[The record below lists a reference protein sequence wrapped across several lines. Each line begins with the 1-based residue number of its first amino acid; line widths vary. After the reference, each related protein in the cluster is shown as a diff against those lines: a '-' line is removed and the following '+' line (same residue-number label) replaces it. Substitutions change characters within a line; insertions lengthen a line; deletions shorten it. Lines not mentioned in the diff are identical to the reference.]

1 MTGGSS
7 FLAVASS
14 RDSFRA
20 GEAEMEKPVAAA
32 AAASSSSAASSGYE
46 AWEEVAV
53 STDRGR
59 REVHFFLRRR
69 DGAKDLAVVG
79 RERTL
84 RHMSYHCALRSR
96 SAIGLGDYALVSS
109 LKSRRE
115 VVDWLNSV
123 IQGRSSEQQHHA
135 DSGFLARE
143 GAQKLDVG
151 FPRDSQTAKLG
162 HSSKEIQWVGQP
174 WICKK
179 KRNHFPSFLRRGVKV
194 SVHDFVYVL
203 AEEDKRLVAYLNDM
217 FEDSKGNKMVVV
229 QWFHKIDEVGID
241 LPRDFSDRE
250 IFFSLCHQDLSIEC
264 IDGLAT
270 VLSPQHFEKYMNE
283 ASKSSLEIFVCH
295 NLFEEDDVKPFDIT
309 QVEGYWNQD
318 VLKRMNP
325 FPLPKPPLRCRPSE
339 LPRDVKC
346 NVDEDG
352 GIRPRKKQRYVN
364 ESDAVEMHGLKEG
377 SEHEIVKKS
386 PPHHLIVGSEV
397 EVLSQDSG
405 LRGCWFRASII
416 KASKA
421 KVKVRYQDILDADD
435 ETKKLEEWIPACR
448 VAAPDEIG
456 LRILG
461 RSMIR
466 PSQQSRE
473 CEVPKEVDVG
483 TVVDAWWNEGW
494 WEGIV
499 VRRESEGR
507 LGVYF
512 PGEKRELV
520 FPLGDL
526 RHSREW
532 SENRWIH
539 IQKRADFVNAILPH
553 LRVDQHVEEH
563 HSNEAAEAAIK
574 DCKTLRN
581 NEAGIEN
588 PLNYRSCS
596 QYDGV
601 DESRAVPDLLKD
613 DSLAHLKWK
622 VSRKRS
628 RSGGST
634 SLKVQFD
641 NDCMSSPK
649 MGICTRARFMIDATL
664 KVDHENCKFAGDSLF
679 SSSVVPTLTSLV
691 MSR

>member
-1 MTGGSS
+1 
-7 FLAVASS
+7 
-14 RDSFRA
+14 
-20 GEAEMEKPVAAA
+20 MEKSA
-32 AAASSSSAASSGYE
+32 AAASPSSAASSGYV
-46 AWEEVAV
+46 AWEEVPV
-53 STDRGR
+53 SSDKGR

-69 DGAKDLAVVG
+69 DGGKDLAVVG

-84 RHMSYHCALRSR
+84 RHMSYNCALRSR
-96 SAIGLGDYALVSS
+96 SAIGLGDSSLVSS
-109 LKSRRE
+109 LKCRRE

-151 FPRDSQTAKLG
+151 FPRDSLTAKLG
-162 HSSKEIQWVGQP
+162 HSSKEIQWIGSP
-174 WICKK
+174 WTCKK
-179 KRNHFPSFLRRGVKV
+179 KRKHFPSFLRKGVKV

-203 AEEDKRLVAYLNDM
+203 AEEDKRLVAYLDDM

-229 QWFHKIDEVGID
+229 QWFHKVDEVGMD
-241 LPRDFSDRE
+241 LPRNFNDRE
-250 IFFSLCHQDLSIEC
+250 IFFSLCLQDLSIEC

-270 VLSPQHFEKYMNE
+270 VLSPQHFNKYMNE

-295 NLFEEDDVKPFDIT
+295 NLFEEDEMKPFDIT

-325 FPLPKPPLRCRPSE
+325 FPLPKPPLRSQVTE
-339 LPRDVKC
+339 FPRDIKC

-352 GIRPRKKQRYVN
+352 GIRPAKKQRHVK
-364 ESDAVEMHGLKEG
+364 ESDDIEMHCSNEC
-377 SEHEIVKKS
+377 SEQKIMKKD
-386 PPHHLIVGSEV
+386 PPHHFIVGSEV

-405 LRGCWFRASII
+405 LRGCWYRALII
-416 KASKA
+416 KASNA
-421 KVKVRYQDILDADD
+421 KVKVRYQDILDAVD

-448 VAAPDEIG
+448 EASADEFG
-456 LRILG
+456 FRILG

-473 CEVPKEVDVG
+473 CEVPKVVDAG
-483 TVVDAWWNEGW
+483 TVVDAWWNDGW

-499 VRRESEGR
+499 VRGESEGR
-507 LGVYF
+507 LLVYF

-539 IQKRADFVNAILPH
+539 IRNRADIITAISPH
-553 LRVDQHVEEH
+553 LRMDQHVGGH
-563 HSNEAAEAAIK
+563 RSNEAVEAAIK
-574 DCKTLRN
+574 DCKTSRN
-581 NEAGIEN
+581 NEAGCEN
-588 PLNYRSCS
+588 PLNHRPYS

-601 DESRAVPDLLKD
+601 DESLAVPDLLKD

-628 RSGGST
+628 RSGGS
-634 SLKVQFD
+634 SSSKVQFD
-641 NDCMSSPK
+641 NDCMSSPE
-649 MGICTRARFMIDATL
+649 MGICTRARFLIDATL
-664 KVDHENCKFAGDSLF
+664 KVEHDNCKFAGDSLF

>member
-1 MTGGSS
+1 MPSNN
-7 FLAVASS
+7 L
-14 RDSFRA
+14 
-20 GEAEMEKPVAAA
+20 
-32 AAASSSSAASSGYE
+32 
-46 AWEEVAV
+46 
-53 STDRGR
+53 
-59 REVHFFLRRR
+59 
-69 DGAKDLAVVG
+69 
-79 RERTL
+79 
-84 RHMSYHCALRSR
+84 
-96 SAIGLGDYALVSS
+96 
-109 LKSRRE
+109 
-115 VVDWLNSV
+115 
-123 IQGRSSEQQHHA
+123 GRSSEQQHHA

-151 FPRDSQTAKLG
+151 FPTDSLTAKLG
-162 HSSKEIQWVGQP
+162 HSSKEIQWLGSP
-174 WICKK
+174 WTCKK
-179 KRNHFPSFLRRGVKV
+179 KRKHFPSFFRRGVKV

-203 AEEDKRLVAYLNDM
+203 AEEDKRLVAYLDDM

-241 LPRDFSDRE
+241 LPRNFNDRE
-250 IFFSLCHQDLSIEC
+250 IFFSLCLQDLSIEC

-270 VLSPQHFEKYMNE
+270 VLSPQHFEKYMSE
-283 ASKSSLEIFVCH
+283 ASKSSLEVFVCH
-295 NLFEEDDVKPFDIT
+295 NLFEEDDIKPFDIT

-325 FPLPKPPLRCRPSE
+325 FPLPKPPLRSQPTE
-339 LPRDVKC
+339 FPRDMKC

-352 GIRPRKKQRYVN
+352 GIRPRKKQRLVK
-364 ESDAVEMHGLKEG
+364 ESDAIEMHSLKEG
-377 SEHEIVKKS
+377 SEQKIMKKD

-416 KASKA
+416 KAFNA
-421 KVKVRYQDILDADD
+421 KVKVCYQDILDADD

-448 VAAPDEIG
+448 VAAPDEFG
-456 LRILG
+456 LRIIG

-466 PSQQSRE
+466 PCQRSRE
-473 CEVPKEVDVG
+473 SEVPKVVDVG
-483 TVVDAWWNEGW
+483 TVVDAWWNDGW

-499 VRRESEGR
+499 VRSESEDR
-507 LGVYF
+507 LCVYF

-539 IQKRADFVNAILPH
+539 IRNRADVVTAILPH

-574 DCKTLRN
+574 DYCKTSRN
-581 NEAGIEN
+581 NEAGREN
-588 PLNYRSCS
+588 PLDHRSYS

-601 DESRAVPDLLKD
+601 DESLAVPDLLKD

-628 RSGGST
+628 RSGGSS

-641 NDCMSSPK
+641 NDCTSSPE
-649 MGICTRARFMIDATL
+649 MGICTRARFLMDATM